1 MMSEYKQKIG
11 EPIPP
16 RIYEIVLDTDVSGTI
31 AATQTQFMSEVF
43 AASKKSNIIGHGL
56 NIILKKDGKR

>member
-1 MMSEYKQKIG
+1 MSEYKQKIG

-16 RIYEIVLDTDVSGTI
+16 RIYEIILDTDVSGTI

-43 AASKKSNIIGHGL
+43 AAAEK
-56 NIILKKDGKR
+56 